1 MSYGALSSL
10 EDVIAILKSVGSL
23 ETLCIH
29 FFFCLYI
36 MLLKRMIFGFSI
48 CNQDTSIDPSEVF
61 NRIIS
66 SICIL
71 LTKDEVRGCLC

>member
-29 FFFCLYI
+29 FLCLSI
-36 MLLKRMIFGFSI
+36 IFLKRMIFGFSL

-66 SICIL
+66 SVCIL
-71 LTKDEVRGCLC
+71 LTKDEVMFCLC